1 MEGVAMTRFERT
13 TAKILATLFGLIV
26 TLLGGEGLLGKTPV
40 AFAGPN
46 PIGACRTIT
55 TNSTLAANI
64 VATPTQNPCIVF
76 GADNIAL
83 FMDDHTID
91 MRAVGLGAVAIET
104 AGHTNVRVEGPGTVL
119 TQETIPCAALVD
131 PAVPPGSITV
141 SGGSNVRIRDVS
153 VQNVGPMGASL
164 MVATRCGTGIVVNGT
179 PGALLLDNLV
189 DSYARGVWVVNS
201 SNVAG
206 GGASLIGHNIIT
218 NNSAS
223 LDLPSFGLALDGTSD
238 WVVVHNIAVGNGGR
252 TQFEAGITM
261 TTIVGASGSNENQI
275 VGNSADMNVGSGIEV
290 FAGSIGNKIVENHAT
305 GNSPAFADLAD
316 DNNGGIFVPPGSNT
330 WMFNNVCGSERGDIP
345 PGVCPVTIP

>member
-1 MEGVAMTRFERT
+1 MKRFERA
-13 TAKILATLFGLIV
+13 TAKIFATLFGLIV
-26 TLLGGEGLLGKTPV
+26 AALGGEGLLGTMPV
-40 AFAGPN
+40 AVAGPN
-46 PIGACRTIT
+46 PITTCRTIT
-55 TNSTLAANI
+55 RNSTLAANI
-64 VATPTQNPCIVF
+64 VATLAQNPCIVF

-91 MRAVGLGAVAIET
+91 MRAVGLDAVAIET

-119 TQETIPCAALVD
+119 TQKTVPCGPLVD
-131 PAVPPGSITV
+131 PPPVVPPGSITV

-153 VQNVGPMGASL
+153 VKNVGVGGTSL
-164 MVATRCGTGIVVNGT
+164 TVVTRCGTGIVLNGT

-218 NNSAS
+218 NNSSS
-223 LDLPSFGLALDGTSD
+223 LDPPSFGLALDGTSD